1 MAESVVGGDGVSG
14 FSSSFSSSVFG
25 SSFSKSPN
33 SVIKVR
39 SGTETDGSIV
49 LDWKN

>member
-1 MAESVVGGDGVSG
+1 MVDVVLGAVVVGV
-14 FSSSFSSSVFG
+14 SSFSSFG

-33 SVIKVR
+33 SVMKVR

-49 LDWKN
+49 FDWKN